1 MERSEIRLS
10 ITDDGV
16 GFDPKTM
23 RTNGSLGLVSM
34 GERARF
40 ARGRFSADSYAGK
53 GTKVEVQVPI
63 AGAVPR

>member
-1 MERSEIRLS
+1 
-10 ITDDGV
+10 
-16 GFDPKTM
+16 M

-34 GERARF
+34 G
-40 ARGRFSADSYAGK
+40 ARGRFSVDSYAGK